1 MAKDKATSQDRIQ
14 VVALASLQG
23 GSGKTTTAISLAA
36 GLARKGKKVLFV
48 DIDPLAIGS
57 SIFLLPQSP
66 QFRKEE
72 SIYVALHKGKP
83 LPIHPTGL
91 ANLSLVPSHSGIVS
105 DEQLTHT
112 PESDHTEK
120 LLKLKSELDNIKQ
133 HYDFVFID
141 TPSVLDWLTL
151 NALAAADM
159 VIVPFI
165 PSYSAPSTFTLMREG
180 IKTAKQLNPNLAT
193 IGYLAVNSN
202 SSAIVEPFDKKLLP
216 RSASS
221 RLLTNSIPFDPAI
234 NEANF
239 SHKDVL
245 KFRPNSKAAHAY
257 LKLINELFAL

>member
-1 MAKDKATSQDRIQ
+1 MAKDKSTFPRGTPVI
-14 VVALASLQG
+14 ALASLQG

-57 SIFLLPQSP
+57 SSFLLPQSP

-72 SIYVALHKGKP
+72 SIYAALYNGKP
-83 LPIHPTGL
+83 LPIYPTGL
-91 ANLSLVPSHSGIVS
+91 ANLSLVPSHPGIVS

-112 PESDHTEK
+112 PDSDHPEQ
-120 LLKLKSELDNIKQ
+120 LLKIKSELDKIKQ

-151 NALAAADM
+151 NALVAADM

-165 PSYSAPSTFTLMREG
+165 PSYSAPSTFTLMSEG
-180 IKTAKQLNPNLAT
+180 IKTAKQINPNLAA
-193 IGYLAVNSN
+193 IGYLAVTSN
-202 SSAIVEPFDKKLLP
+202 SSAIVQPFDQKLLP
-216 RSASS
+216 RSAGA
-221 RLLTNSIPFDPAI
+221 RLLTTSIPFDDAI

-239 SHKDVL
+239 SHKDVF
-245 KFRPNSKAAHAY
+245 KFRPNSKAARAY
-257 LKLINELFAL
+257 LGLINELFTF